1 MAKKIFFFTTAI
13 FLLQMAASAQA
24 LNEWVNQKSTQKKY
38 LLQQIAALQ
47 VYINYAKKGY
57 NIVSGGINTIRD
69 IKKGDLN
76 LHNTFFSSLKTINP
90 KISRY
95 AKVADIISYQVR
107 IIKLARQ
114 TLQSIK
120 EANQFSVEEIEYCK
134 KVLDALLDDC
144 IQSVTELLEIIT
156 PDKLQMTD
164 DERLVRIDKLYGD
177 MQDKFTFCNVMS
189 EDIGLL
195 ALQRLS
201 EQIEINR
208 SKLIKGIK

>member
-1 MAKKIFFFTTAI
+1 M
-13 FLLQMAASAQA
+13 LLVIATVLCVCAASAQTV
-24 LNEWVNQKSTQKKY
+24 NEWVNQKSTQKKY

-47 VYINYAKKGY
+47 VYISYAKKGY

-201 EQIEINR
+201 EQTEINR
-208 SKLIKGIK
+208 SKLINGIK

>member
-1 MAKKIFFFTTAI
+1 MLLAI
-13 FLLQMAASAQA
+13 ATMLCVCGVSAQTA
-24 LNEWVNQKSTQKKY
+24 NEWVNQKSTQKKY

-208 SKLIKGIK
+208 SKLINGIK

>member
-1 MAKKIFFFTTAI
+1 MAIVLCIGATF
-13 FLLQMAASAQA
+13 AQTF
-24 LNEWVNQKSTQKKY
+24 NEWLNQKSTQKKY

-69 IKKGDLN
+69 IKKGDLK

-114 TLQSIK
+114 TVQSIR
-120 EANQFSVEEIEYCK
+120 EANQFSAEEIEYCR

-144 IQSVTELLEIIT
+144 IQSITELLEIIT

-164 DERLVRIDKLYGD
+164 DERLVRIDKLYQD

-189 EDIGLL
+189 EDISLL
-195 ALQRLS
+195 ALQRLT
-201 EQIEINR
+201 EQMEINR
-208 SKLIKGIK
+208 SKLINGIK